1 MLKSN
6 LVLLFIKRSCV
17 LSILNMNISQPKEWW
32 SLILFSLIILVSI
45 LLGIQTVFNSCDNN
59 DIIDEPES
67 TLVSKILLLG
77 DFRVEVGRLDL

>member
-1 MLKSN
+1 
-6 LVLLFIKRSCV
+6 
-17 LSILNMNISQPKEWW
+17 MNISQPKEWW